1 MAEPKP
7 KLRPKFG
14 RMFFLTFF
22 LCLCIVMSD
31 LISSRTRKLVNL
43 ICLLLLQIVF
53 NYEYYFYCNNYVYYD
68 SNTNDVRRASS
79 EYKLLEYTNP
89 FVDKIDIGIMAVFL
103 NYV

>member
-14 RMFFLTFF
+14 RMFLLTFF
-22 LCLCIVMSD
+22 LCLCVVMSD

-53 NYEYYFYCNNYVYYD
+53 YLNTIFIVVITFITTQTLMTSDVRQVNTNYE
-68 SNTNDVRRASS
+68 NTRIRLLT
-79 EYKLLEYTNP
+79 KLTLE
-89 FVDKIDIGIMAVFL
+89 
-103 NYV
+103 